1 MENTNHITRL
11 SARRGAPPTEAAY
24 DAQVVYPSLR
34 LAASTCDAA
43 QATADWMI
51 AVELSPDHSVSEVY
65 FELEA
70 SIENTALS
78 LGDTVAGFGCCGQ
91 YKYYAFDDVPEDVA
105 PVAELNVSSGELKA
119 LYWKYE
125 ACPNEALD
133 VVGEECRGWCVVA
146 WFQRFTGNLGR
157 AKYEYYGD
165 LQSCGVGSD
174 PDKRRGGQWFLGI
187 QALEQPVQFPATR
200 DVPEA
205 RREQGRRSRLDRH
218 CPTKW
223 EDVIDSAAPPRAA
236 ASTAPRCSRRPSL
249 ARLGIRL
256 VTKT

>member
-1 MENTNHITRL
+1 
-11 SARRGAPPTEAAY
+11 
-24 DAQVVYPSLR
+24 
-34 LAASTCDAA
+34 
-43 QATADWMI
+43 MI

-91 YKYYAFDDVPEDVA
+91 YKYYVFDDVPEDVA
-105 PVAELNVSSGELKA
+105 PVAELNVSSGELTA

-133 VVGEECRGWCVVA
+133 VVGEERGWCVVA

-165 LQSCGVGSD
+165 LPVPAGVGSD

-187 QALEQPVQFPATR
+187 QALEQPVQFTVTTRATYPKR
-200 DVPEA
+200 VGARTAATASTATA
-205 RREQGRRSRLDRH
+205 RRSGRTSSTR
-218 CPTKW
+218 P
-223 EDVIDSAAPPRAA
+223 PPRAA
-236 ASTAPRCSRRPSL
+236 ASTAPRCRGDPSFSEVRNRIL
-249 ARLGIRL
+249 AN
-256 VTKT
+256 